1 MSICIDF
8 HIGIEIFDKKSRNSI
23 LGSPVI
29 TSIFSCCMYKIAD
42 EIVLLSLKQAS
53 ALVNKSMDPLLWR
66 NPCWQPHV
74 FPVQFITRISLFC
87 RKLFY
92 AIRPNLLNYNLLR
105 HDTVNDHLPRNDKNL
120 HYELELMRLPKIL
133 QLTIGSAISAWNIPI
148 SRCSI
153 DFSWTMP
160 SCYRSWEFRQR
171 LFIPLKLSPRQ
182 WEIIFRLT

>member
-1 MSICIDF
+1 MSICTDF
-8 HIGIEIFDKKSRNSI
+8 HIGLEIFDKKSRNSI

-53 ALVNKSMDPLLWR
+53 VLVNKSMDPLLWR

-92 AIRPNLLNYNLLR
+92 AIIYYVTTQLTIISQEMIRICIMNWNWCDYQKSFNWWQLN
-105 HDTVNDHLPRNDKNL
+105 
-120 HYELELMRLPKIL
+120 
-133 QLTIGSAISAWNIPI
+133 LTIGSAISAWNIPI

-153 DFSWTMP
+153 DFSWK
-160 SCYRSWEFRQR
+160 
-171 LFIPLKLSPRQ
+171 LKLSPRQ